1 MEKAEEA
8 ALLDVAGV
16 VAGVGGRFYISCRV
30 GWHIGKVRTLPAV
43 DSARLLCGTVIEI
56 SIFVLFHTQK
66 LTAKVV
72 PGTSRQVNGM
82 TIAGGGG
89 GFAERE
95 TRTARE
101 VGWGAEPYLCFAVD
115 CEVCRRDENEWVRKL
130 PEMPAKVGY
139 EGARIALGRKF
150 GWGHP
155 AVESLC
161 VDGESGEGERG

>member
-72 PGTSRQVNGM
+72 PGTLRQVNGM
-82 TIAGGGG
+82 TIAGGGRWVCGTRDADGAG
-89 GFAERE
+89 G
-95 TRTARE
+95 
-101 VGWGAEPYLCFAVD
+101 GLGSGALSV
-115 CEVCRRDENEWVRKL
+115 L
-130 PEMPAKVGY
+130 
-139 EGARIALGRKF
+139 
-150 GWGHP
+150 
-155 AVESLC
+155 
-161 VDGESGEGERG
+161 RGGL